1 MHLRIVSEILKH
13 NMLRNGTIT
22 SAGHSIEEFDLK
34 WWRSQ
39 IGLVQ
44 QEPFLFNGTIFE
56 NVSYGLIGTK
66 WENETE
72 SKKRQLV
79 VEACENAFA
88 HDFISRMPYVSE
100 TPSTSRLSR

>member
-1 MHLRIVSEILKH
+1 
-13 NMLRNGTIT
+13 MLRNGAIT
-22 SAGHSIEEFDLK
+22 MAGHNIEEFDVK

-66 WENETE
+66 WENENE
-72 SKKRQLV
+72 VKKRQLV
-79 VEACENAFA
+79 VEACEEAFA
-88 HDFISRMPYVSE
+88 HEFISRMTYVSE
-100 TPSTSRLSR
+100 TPSTSYPSF

>member
-1 MHLRIVSEILKH
+1 VEPNSGVISIGSH
-13 NMLRNGTIT
+13 NIDDL
-22 SAGHSIEEFDLK
+22 DLK

-44 QEPFLFNGTIFE
+44 QEPFSFNASIYT

-72 SKKRQLV
+72 EVKRQLV
-79 VEACENAFA
+79 KEACEESFA
-88 HDFISRMPYVSE
+88 AEFID
-100 TPSTSRLSR
+100 RLPKVCILRTLKLSSFCHPTNFIGL